1 MEYKKIKISIFSM
14 ISLVFI
20 IILYAIYFIS
30 NTGITLYSDDIRMM
44 IITMVMELTIGQLFN
59 LSIVYLGGTLLIS
72 ILLNARKKIALT
84 LNIIMIIADIVCIV
98 PLSFAKVLHGLAGT
112 KINSIWTYF
121 ISFIWL
127 IVLLIYNIC
136 RKE

>member
-20 IILYAIYFIS
+20 IILYAIYFIP